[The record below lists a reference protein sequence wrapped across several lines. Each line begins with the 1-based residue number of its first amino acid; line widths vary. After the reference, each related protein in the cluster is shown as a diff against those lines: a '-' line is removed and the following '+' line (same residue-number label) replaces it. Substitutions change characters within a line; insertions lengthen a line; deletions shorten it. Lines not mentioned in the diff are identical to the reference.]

1 VRPDGSVKPHAAV
14 IQRFAASH
22 PRVAASR
29 WKGAPEIDPE
39 AYYQAPL
46 ANAKLAYRRYLD
58 SVSRE
63 S

>member
-1 VRPDGSVKPHAAV
+1 V
-14 IQRFAASH
+14 IQRFAANH

-29 WKGAPEIDPE
+29 WQGAPEIDPE